1 MMGCLVILGLLLVG
15 AAAGGIYVWRRAS
28 YTPPVRTAPDI
39 PQRAAGTLTEFPVDN
54 DPNAPARPTSVH
66 TEALTGATAKAEGY
80 TPIKLPPG
88 IDRPSLSKGATAM
101 TSATYKPKPKSAPAS
116 TVPSTKD
123 EIYISVLVAT
133 NQAGFTEGLAES
145 VLAATGGQQTGV
157 RVQSPKGP
165 IYTGSSVR
173 SPQGTVYVLNK
184 QGGEI
189 VILIYAPDPSMQSVV
204 DRLAQNVN
212 NGEGLNDYPEIKNA
226 FWTLPAQTPSDLT
239 LVEISTLTSAQI
251 ENSMGSSLDTRGAPR
266 PSGSWA
272 SLGTADCTGQDVG
285 QSVGSA
291 SPDPAQC
298 NTNGTIAICWDGVSY
313 KNPGK
318 AGAWCT
324 YKNTGGKPCRGGG
337 NPGFVYQCSVAGAS
351 SIATR
356 PTPDTGE
363 RGTDLPP
370 AMRAF
375 IPDRMT
381 TARYLDSSR
390 QEWVAINLEYG
401 SSFQAWRTWL
411 LARGA
416 LGLGGAESTTV
427 REVDGL
433 YLTQEGK
440 RLLVFQKGP
449 YLIFLSG
456 PAAASQERLVALGN
470 QFQV

>member
-1 MMGCLVILGLLLVG
+1 MSDPTLKAIVCPQCGTVAAPGEGFCRNCGKQLLAPTIAAPLPDIPALQPPRAPYSPPPLKPVKKRRSPFMMGCLVILGLLLVG

-66 TEALTGATAKAEGY
+66 TEALTGATEKAEGY
-80 TPIKLPPG
+80 TPTKLPPG

-101 TSATYKPKPKSAPAS
+101 TSATYKPKPKTAPAA

-173 SPQGTVYVLNK
+173 SPQGTIYVLNK

-239 LVEISTLTSAQI
+239 LVEINTLTSAQI
-251 ENSMGSSLDTRGAPR
+251 ENSMGSSEG
-266 PSGSWA
+266 
-272 SLGTADCTGQDVG
+272 GTG
-285 QSVGSA
+285 
-291 SPDPAQC
+291 
-298 NTNGTIAICWDGVSY
+298 
-313 KNPGK
+313 
-318 AGAWCT
+318 
-324 YKNTGGKPCRGGG
+324 
-337 NPGFVYQCSVAGAS
+337 
-351 SIATR
+351 
-356 PTPDTGE
+356 
-363 RGTDLPP
+363 LPP
-370 AMRAF
+370 EMRSF

-390 QEWVAINLEYG
+390 QDWVAINLEYG

-433 YLTQEGK
+433 YLNQEGK

>member
-1 MMGCLVILGLLLVG
+1 MNDPTLKAPVCSQCGTVAAPGEAFCRNCGKEILAPTIAAAPPVVPSLQPPQSSSAYSAPRVKKRRSPFMLGCLVILGLLLV
-15 AAAGGIYVWRRAS
+15 AVAAGGIYIWRRAS
-28 YTPPVRTAPDI
+28 YTPPVRTAPEI

-80 TPIKLPPG
+80 TPTKLPPG
-88 IDRPSLSKGATAM
+88 IDRPSLSKGATTM
-101 TSATYKPKPKSAPAS
+101 TSATYKPKPKNQPAS
-116 TVPSTKD
+116 TMPSTKD
-123 EIYISVLVAT
+123 DVYICVLVAT
-133 NQAGFTEGLAES
+133 NQPGFTEGLAES
-145 VLAATGGQQTGV
+145 VVTATGGQQKGV

-165 IYTGSSVR
+165 IYVGSSVR
-173 SPQGTVYVLNK
+173 SSQGTVYVLNK

-226 FWTLPAQTPSDLT
+226 FWTLPAQTPTDLT
-239 LVEISTLTSAQI
+239 LVEINTLTSAQI
-251 ENSMGSSLDTRGAPR
+251 ENSMGSGRG
-266 PSGSWA
+266 S
-272 SLGTADCTGQDVG
+272 
-285 QSVGSA
+285 
-291 SPDPAQC
+291 
-298 NTNGTIAICWDGVSY
+298 
-313 KNPGK
+313 
-318 AGAWCT
+318 
-324 YKNTGGKPCRGGG
+324 
-337 NPGFVYQCSVAGAS
+337 
-351 SIATR
+351 
-356 PTPDTGE
+356 
-363 RGTDLPP
+363 DLPP
-370 AMRAF
+370 EMRSF

-381 TARYLDSSR
+381 ASRYVDSSR
-390 QEWVAINLEYG
+390 QEWVAMNLEYG

-416 LGLGGAESTTV
+416 LGLGGAQSTTV

-433 YLTQEGK
+433 YLNQEGK